1 MDYRTLII
9 ACTINSVEFLQ
20 LEQPIKLFKTQ
31 PLVHKIQIAYL
42 TVGRL
47 SHNISI
53 KFNILELY
61 ICMIYSTWRDDSAGG
76 HVPHD

>member
-1 MDYRTLII
+1 MDYITLII

-42 TVGRL
+42 TVG

-53 KFNILELY
+53 KLIFQSY
-61 ICMIYSTWRDDSAGG
+61 IFA
-76 HVPHD
+76 

>member
-1 MDYRTLII
+1 MDYITLII

-42 TVGRL
+42 TVG

-53 KFNILELY
+53 KLIF
-61 ICMIYSTWRDDSAGG
+61 
-76 HVPHD
+76 